1 MSQQANRAEQEAN
14 QKGNVFLVNAA
25 NVHVEKLDKKGAER
39 AQVQYLIDDRHG
51 SEHFALRLYT
61 VQKDGHT
68 PLDQHPY
75 EHHVYVLKGEGLL
88 RQSKEADASLK
99 TLRPGDSIF
108 IPSNAVHQF
117 SNARDEPF
125 VFLCVKG
132 NPQSYTHELSSGNP
146 SDSEQ
151 NYC

>member
-1 MSQQANRAEQEAN
+1 MSQQAGQTEQEA
-14 QKGNVFLVNAA
+14 KTERSIFVVNAA
-25 NVHVEKLDKKGAER
+25 NVPIEKLDKKGAEK
-39 AQVQYLIDDRHG
+39 AQVQYLIDDRQG
-51 SEHFALRLYT
+51 SDRFALRLYT

-75 EHHVYVLKGEGLL
+75 EHQVYVLKGEGLL
-88 RQSKEADASLK
+88 RQSKDASAPLK
-99 TLRPGDSIF
+99 SLKSGDSIF

-117 SNARDEPF
+117 SNTQDAPF

-132 NPQSYTHELSSGNP
+132 NPRLYELSSGT
-146 SDSEQ
+146 SEDTEQ